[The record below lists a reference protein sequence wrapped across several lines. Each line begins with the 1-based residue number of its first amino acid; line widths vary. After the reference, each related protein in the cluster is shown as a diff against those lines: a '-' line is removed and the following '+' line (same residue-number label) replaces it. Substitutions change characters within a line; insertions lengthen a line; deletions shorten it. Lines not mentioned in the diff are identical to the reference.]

1 MLRVKK
7 IAFVGSLAG
16 LVSLMFTCI
25 ERHNK
30 PSVEQSSLPV
40 IEKPKPTS
48 ETFSA
53 FSEASE
59 GTRVALIQACG
70 RCHQSTLA
78 SHKPKAVAIF
88 DLDCREQ
95 WHDKLTEENLEG
107 LARRAKKNNAISEE
121 EFVLIEAFLSQKRK
135 QLQ

>member
-1 MLRVKK
+1 M
-7 IAFVGSLAG
+7 SLAG

-30 PSVEQSSLPV
+30 PTVEPSSLPV
-40 IEKPKPTS
+40 IEKPKPTP
-48 ETFSA
+48 ETLSA

-78 SHKPKAVAIF
+78 SHKPRAVAIF
-88 DLDCREQ
+88 DLDRREQ
-95 WHDKLTEENLEG
+95 WHDKLTEKNLEG
-107 LARRAKKNNAISEE
+107 LARRAKKNSAISEE
-121 EFVLIEAFLSQKRK
+121 KFALIEVFLSQKSK
-135 QLQ
+135 LLQ